1 MDKSRERRKTK
12 DEFDMEIQDLKEKL
26 RRKEEEKEQEFGT
39 GKKHKRNSA
48 SVGNENKSKR
58 YDEITESEEDDD
70 DYEEEVEDEYEEEDD
85 DEYED
90 QDQDRFE
97 PVMGAAGCTCWLDRK
112 HMQLYRARSGRLVCA
127 TRLHKRDDNCIRMD
141 SGPVCSARLN
151 GKYAP
156 EANNEDDQLVH
167 NHLPLSH
174 PDINLIRFREEARRA
189 VVDEATSLN
198 NITTATTSSTTGL
211 RRDKSLVSRVF
222 GKLWTNSSNCKSI
235 RRGTNWS
242 EQMVLQSMRSALD
255 RCYLTGVV
263 AEPPGGGGQR
273 PQVQEKNIKGIRR
286 VLETKIKGKY
296 MMK

>member
-1 MDKSRERRKTK
+1 M
-12 DEFDMEIQDLKEKL
+12 
-26 RRKEEEKEQEFGT
+26 
-39 GKKHKRNSA
+39 
-48 SVGNENKSKR
+48 KR
-58 YDEITESEEDDD
+58 YDEEED
-70 DYEEEVEDEYEEEDD
+70 DEYEEEGD
-85 DEYED
+85 DEYEKEGDDEYEEEKKEEGVEYEGYEGED
-90 QDQDRFE
+90 QNRFE
-97 PVMGAAGCTCWLDRK
+97 PIMGAAGCTYWLYRK
-112 HMQLYRARSGRLVCA
+112 HKQLYRARSGRLVCA
-127 TRLHKRDDNCIRMD
+127 TRLHKRDDNFIRMD
-141 SGPVCSARLN
+141 SGPVCYARLN

-167 NHLPLSH
+167 NHLPLSD
-174 PDINLIRFREEARRA
+174 PDINLIRLHEEARRA

-235 RRGTNWS
+235 RKGTKWL

-273 PQVQEKNIKGIRR
+273 PQGPENIDRKRVSFACFVMSGMDKRLSIRKPTDAAGNEGEMPTRSPVPGIRP
-286 VLETKIKGKY
+286 VTNC
-296 MMK
+296 